1 MIQRTVVPTRI
12 ASARPVLLVL
22 ALLLL
27 LRPTPAHAGQDAQ
40 DKTSPFEALRW
51 NGDVPEVLVQGDWYR
66 PLLIHDV
73 GVEDIIAFLERT
85 QPGRVRKRFGEDL
98 PEMMRKMGRVI
109 PARVDLTMVRL
120 ADGARVR
127 LAAVPCTKENRR
139 SIWSSNREAPDE
151 GRAIASRIPRA
162 EAIADLLEFRRRLD
176 DQFAYRH
183 LKDLSLDAELQR
195 VADSFGAT
203 VEVGELSDALHLIL
217 MRSGDGH
224 SMVRSPLGSKAS
236 GHLPFLLADA
246 GGGVVAFLP
255 DRSGFLDANRPFVLA
270 LDDTPIEELIDAGR
284 PWVVDGSEQLV
295 RHRVLRGLREI
306 ESVRKRLG
314 LRPNASVKC
323 TLGERP
329 DDPDP
334 IEVELPMNR
343 RRPAYGTWPRRDSGI
358 LDSNLGYLRIP
369 GMSDR
374 MVPHIRSSMADFRGT
389 AGLVVD
395 VRGNGGGTRSPLLAL
410 AGYLVGPDESPWV
423 ANVAR
428 YRASDRFPADHLEAR
443 FMARAEDPDWSD
455 AEREAIARFAA
466 EFGPEWD
473 RSEGFSDWH
482 YLVLGPTGAAG
493 EYFYDRPVVVL
504 SDVGCFSATDIFLGA
519 LRGRPRVT
527 LIGEPS
533 GGGSARSQGFRLPHS
548 GIEVRCA
555 SMASF
560 RPDGRLYDGRGVEV
574 DVVIR
579 PEPEHLLEGGRD
591 VVLDAAVE
599 HLRSR

>member
-12 ASARPVLLVL
+12 ASARPVLFVL

-27 LRPTPAHAGQDAQ
+27 LRPAPAHAGQDAQ

-255 DRSGFLDANRPFVLA
+255 DRSGFLDATRPFVLA

-314 LRPNASVKC
+314 LRPDASVKC

-334 IEVELPMNR
+334 IEVELRMDR
-343 RRPAYGTWPRRDSGI
+343 RRPTYGTWPRRDSGI

-504 SDVGCFSATDIFLGA
+504 SDIGCFSATDIFLGA

-533 GGGSARSQGFRLPHS
+533 GGGSARSQGFRLPNS

-579 PEPEHLLEGGRD
+579 PEPEHFLEGGRD

>member
-1 MIQRTVVPTRI
+1 MIQRTVVPTRV
-12 ASARPVLLVL
+12 ASVRPVLLVM
-22 ALLLL
+22 AVLLL
-27 LRPTPAHAGQDAQ
+27 LRPAPAYAGQDAQ

-66 PLLIHDV
+66 PLLIHGV

-574 DVVIR
+574 DVLIR
-579 PEPEHLLEGGRD
+579 PEPEHFLEGGRD
-591 VVLDAAVE
+591 AVLDAAVE

>member
-162 EAIADLLEFRRRLD
+162 EAIADLVEFRRRLD

-255 DRSGFLDANRPFVLA
+255 DRSGFLDATRPFVLA

>member
-12 ASARPVLLVL
+12 ASARPVLFVL

-27 LRPTPAHAGQDAQ
+27 LRPAPAHAGQDAQ

-255 DRSGFLDANRPFVLA
+255 DRSGFLDAARPFVLA

-314 LRPNASVKC
+314 LRPDASVKC

-334 IEVELPMNR
+334 IEVELRMDR
-343 RRPAYGTWPRRDSGI
+343 RRPTYGTWPRRDSGI
-358 LDSNLGYLRIP
+358 LDSNLG
-369 GMSDR
+369 
-374 MVPHIRSSMADFRGT
+374 
-389 AGLVVD
+389 
-395 VRGNGGGTRSPLLAL
+395 
-410 AGYLVGPDESPWV
+410 
-423 ANVAR
+423 
-428 YRASDRFPADHLEAR
+428 
-443 FMARAEDPDWSD
+443 
-455 AEREAIARFAA
+455 
-466 EFGPEWD
+466 
-473 RSEGFSDWH
+473 
-482 YLVLGPTGAAG
+482 
-493 EYFYDRPVVVL
+493 
-504 SDVGCFSATDIFLGA
+504 
-519 LRGRPRVT
+519 
-527 LIGEPS
+527 
-533 GGGSARSQGFRLPHS
+533 
-548 GIEVRCA
+548 
-555 SMASF
+555 
-560 RPDGRLYDGRGVEV
+560 
-574 DVVIR
+574 
-579 PEPEHLLEGGRD
+579 
-591 VVLDAAVE
+591 
-599 HLRSR
+599 